1 MGKKFHRNVY
11 GPVRG
16 RGIWRVGTNE
26 QFCNLHRGTLT
37 VTDIQ
42 VTRLELLGNLIRMEI
57 NRIFKFA
64 LVAKLEFKRNVGKP
78 KLRRLDD
85 IQSDLKM
92 TGINV

>member
-1 MGKKFHRNVY
+1 MIVIVNNAGRFQQHVSHMGKKIHTNVY

-37 VTDIQ
+37 GTDIQ

-57 NRIFKFA
+57 H
-64 LVAKLEFKRNVGKP
+64 
-78 KLRRLDD
+78 
-85 IQSDLKM
+85 
-92 TGINV
+92 